1 MLDKKYFSKNLPQ
14 PYMLLTSLMSLSLNC
29 SAVPSFLVS
38 TDATYQQTA
47 IREYVISA
55 DSIVKIYKQ
64 FWYLRFDG
72 WLRIVLSERPPFVVH
87 DAQRIVGDT
96 VGQSRRMFLE
106 VVFLSSLNVGPNNF
120 NIVVSVLSALDM
132 VCSKSMNEFMLN
144 SAIWKNQR

>member
-1 MLDKKYFSKNLPQ
+1 
-14 PYMLLTSLMSLSLNC
+14 MLLTSLMSLSLNC

-38 TDATYQQTA
+38 TDATYQQAA
-47 IREYVISA
+47 IRESGISV
-55 DSIVKIYKQ
+55 DFIVKFHRQ

-72 WLRIVLSERPPFVVH
+72 WLRIVLSKRPPFVVH
-87 DAQRIVGDT
+87 DAQGIIGDT
-96 VGQSRRMFLE
+96 IGQSRRMFLE

-144 SAIWKNQR
+144 SAIYKIQRYFTNQYRKK